1 MRSSHDDGQGATPRR
16 GALRRHGR
24 PAPQPKKSRTDSERI
39 SAIAEGAHVP
49 VEDVLR
55 EVADFRLALE
65 TDMIIAAAALDAELE
80 GRLDGALGGGLDSEA
95 PDLLGDVLDG
105 ERAELA
111 TFHDRVLGRLADAA
125 ASDELALRR
134 TRRVP
139 RRRFTATLTAAAALL
154 TILGVGRT
162 ALHTGSPDLRS
173 ASNSAALATAQDQYA
188 DFSSAVSSQS
198 PGAVRDAATQ
208 LHATL
213 QNLINNHA
221 GDPEVARRAAQ
232 LLQAEISLLEVRDP
246 AGASAVLAQAHALVT
261 LLQRAAP
268 PLVRASVQPLLDA
281 VATPHKP
288 APKPSPSASPKPKA
302 TPSPTPKATG
312 SPTASSSPDEKK
324 LTP

>member
-1 MRSSHDDGQGATPRR
+1 MRDSHDDGQGASPRR
-16 GALRRHGR
+16 RALRRSGR
-24 PAPQPKKSRTDSERI
+24 PEQHVRTDSERI
-39 SAIAEGAHVP
+39 NALAAGAHVP

-65 TDMIIAAAALDAELE
+65 TDMIIAAAALDAE
-80 GRLDGALGGGLDSEA
+80 S
-95 PDLLGDVLDG
+95 PDLLGEVLDG

-125 ASDELALRR
+125 ADDELALRR
-134 TRRVP
+134 TRKAP

-154 TILGVGRT
+154 TVLGVGRT
-162 ALHTGSPDLRS
+162 VVPNDARPATTA

-208 LHATL
+208 LHITL
-213 QNLINNHA
+213 QNLIANHA

-246 AGASAVLAQAHALVT
+246 AGASAVLAQARGLVT
-261 LLQRAAP
+261 MLQRAAP
-268 PLVRASVQPLLDA
+268 ARVRASVQPLLDA
-281 VATPHKP
+281 VSKPKPKPSASPSPKKPSPTP
-288 APKPSPSASPKPKA
+288 APKPKPSA
-302 TPSPTPKATG
+302 TPTP
-312 SPTASSSPDEKK
+312 SSSPTQKG
-324 LTP
+324 LTDTP

>member
-1 MRSSHDDGQGATPRR
+1 MRSSHDDGPGATPRR

-24 PAPQPKKSRTDSERI
+24 PAPEPKKPRSDSERI
-39 SAIAEGAHVP
+39 NSLAESAHVP

-65 TDMIIAAAALDAELE
+65 TDMIIAAAALDAELDLH
-80 GRLDGALGGGLDSEA
+80 GDS
-95 PDLLGDVLDG
+95 PDLLGEVLDG

-111 TFHDRVLGRLADAA
+111 TFHDRVLDRLADAA

-134 TRRVP
+134 TRPVP

-162 ALHTGSPDLRS
+162 ALRTDSSPDLR
-173 ASNSAALATAQDQYA
+173 ATSNSAALATAQDQYA

-198 PGAVRDAATQ
+198 PGAVRETATQ
-208 LHATL
+208 LHLTL

-246 AGASAVLAQAHALVT
+246 AGASAVLAQARGLVT

-281 VATPHKP
+281 VSKPHKTT
-288 APKPSPSASPKPKA
+288 KPSPSPSPKA
-302 TPSPTPKATG
+302 TSSPTPKATA
-312 SPTASSSPDEKK
+312 SPSASSSPTEKG
-324 LTP
+324 LTDTP